1 MNWLSG
7 MAGTLAGWM
16 VNPWLFLAGAGL
28 VSAPIIIHLL
38 NKRKFKIVDW
48 AAMDFLLEADK
59 RNRRRV
65 RLENFILLLLRCLAV
80 LLIGLLLARPFWS
93 ADFAGNLFDAVQ
105 YERIIVVDD
114 SMSMQVRNGST
125 NAMDSSRKAVE
136 NFASGLASN
145 SSDDLLTVY
154 LTSQP
159 ERPLLNAVHIDE
171 QSIAEVSATLKE
183 MKASDLP
190 ARLEETLLDVEKALS
205 SRASGVNRVVYVLT
219 DLRSQD
225 WEKSA
230 SEAPSSTAST
240 PATAATA
247 KPTESTPNAP
257 AADAAKTVPAAK
269 ASSVVD
275 TLNRLAKDTTGC
287 FLVDMGSD
295 EINNIQLA
303 ELVPREKALIA
314 GVESRFDLVVRN
326 YGKSDVN
333 NVRVKFQA
341 GETVPIEREIDTI
354 PAGESA
360 AVPVTY
366 TFAKL
371 EDATPGT
378 PVDPVAIRAE
388 VISSAPLAEDR
399 LAEDNSRFFAARVA
413 SGISTLI
420 VDGDPSAEY
429 GQSESFYLQRA
440 LSPPGDAL
448 SGINVQVVTDTEFD
462 TLPLEPYRVIFLCNL
477 YRLNEAR
484 RLSLEQWVKAGG
496 GLVLMLGDQIDQE
509 VYNQELFRDG
519 QGLLPVKLEGVA
531 GDEAGEAW
539 VFFSIE
545 SPDHPALK
553 IYAGDANPFLEGAK
567 LFRYWQASVRPEDL
581 KAGTVSIPA
590 RFTDAD
596 RSPAWVEKTIGDG
609 RVVAIMTTADVDW
622 NNWAQEFSYVIAMQ
636 ELTRHVARNA
646 AAQGQ
651 LQVGEPILA
660 HIDLTR
666 YKLTDVA
673 MTAVDKPRT
682 VLQPTPVG
690 TGGAAETLWQVDYPE
705 TEQRGFYKLDLPRTD
720 GETEQLLFASNVSPE
735 EGDLKRVDR
744 SALSAQLAENVK
756 IIDNQTLLGLGTD
769 GAQGELWLYVLIL
782 LAGILLLE
790 QTLGWVF
797 GRSR

>member
-28 VSAPIIIHLL
+28 VSAPILIHLL

-105 YERIIVVDD
+105 YERIVIVDD
-114 SMSMQVRNGST
+114 SLSMQVRNGST

-154 LTSQP
+154 LTSRP

-171 QSIAEVSATLKE
+171 QSIAEISAELKE

-190 ARLEETLLDVEKALS
+190 ARLEETLLDVEKALA

-219 DLRSQD
+219 DLRRQD
-225 WEKSA
+225 WETTT
-230 SEAPSSTAST
+230 SEVTSSTTDAPGAKAN
-240 PATAATA
+240 PADATA
-247 KPTESTPNAP
+247 KAAASDTTKKSPNTNVA
-257 AADAAKTVPAAK
+257 
-269 ASSVVD
+269 SVVE

-295 EINNIQLA
+295 EINNVQLA

-314 GVESRFDLVVRN
+314 GVESRFDVVVRN

-341 GETVPIEREIDTI
+341 GETLPIEREIDTI

-366 TFAKL
+366 TFARI

-388 VISSAPLAEDR
+388 VISAAPLGEDR
-399 LAEDNSRFFAARVA
+399 LAEDNTRFFAARVA
-413 SGISTLI
+413 SGISALI

-440 LSPPGDAL
+440 LAPPGDAL
-448 SGINVQVVTDTEFD
+448 SGINVQVVSDTEFD
-462 TLPLEPYRVIFLCNL
+462 TLPLEQYRVIFLCNL

-484 RLSLEQWVKAGG
+484 RDSLEKWVQAGG

-519 QGLLPVKLEGVA
+519 KGLMPARLEGVA

-567 LFRYWQASVRPEDL
+567 LFRYWQATVRPEDL
-581 KAGTVSIPA
+581 KAGVVSVPA
-590 RFTDAD
+590 RFTDTD
-596 RSPAWVEKTIGDG
+596 RSPAWVEKTMGDG
-609 RVVAIMTTADVDW
+609 RIVAIMSTADVDW

-636 ELTRHVARNA
+636 ELTRHVARNS

-651 LQVGEPILA
+651 LQVGEPILT

-673 MTAVDKPRT
+673 MTAADKPRT

-690 TGGAAETLWQVDYPE
+690 TGGAAETLWQVDYAE
-705 TEQRGFYKLDLPRTD
+705 TERRGFYKLDLPRTD

-735 EGDLKRVDR
+735 EGDLTRVDR
-744 SALSAQLAENVK
+744 AALSAQLADNVK

-769 GAQGELWLYVLIL
+769 GAQGELWLYVLML
-782 LAGILLLE
+782 LASVLLLE
-790 QTLGWVF
+790 QTLGWLF